1 MTGFPGDVTVRAL
14 LSALILAAA
23 CNSGKLPRPDGDVEP
38 PVSVDGIVDHP
49 EQFIGKRVR
58 LTGRAAEIHGNRMFT
73 LKDDDPVLKEQM
85 LVVTRRPLPRL
96 LGEEPTTLK
105 PGDELLVTGIVRPGD
120 VADIEAE
127 MGLDFDTKLEDRF
140 RGKPILVASE
150 VVLTD
155 VKGAATPDT
164 SAPR

>member
-1 MTGFPGDVTVRAL
+1 MTRFPGDVTVRAL

-23 CNSGKLPRPDGDVEP
+23 CNSGKLPLPDGDVEP
-38 PVSVDGIVDHP
+38 PISVDRIVDHP

-58 LTGRAAEIHGNRMFT
+58 LAGRIAEVHGNRMFT

-85 LVVTRRPLPRL
+85 LVVTRRPLP
-96 LGEEPTTLK
+96 LGEGPTALK
-105 PGDELLVTGIVRPGD
+105 PGDELLVTGVIRPGD
-120 VADIEAE
+120 VADVEAE
-127 MGLDFDTKLEDRF
+127 MGVDLDAKLENRF

-150 VVLTD
+150 VVRTD

-164 SAPR
+164 AAPR